1 MTNSGTRGSTPINTE
16 DALLAAAGD
25 LLGQLLQ
32 PPIFNHSARVFEYAR
47 AIAANEDCAVDVA
60 ALRIASLF
68 HDAGTA
74 DEYDGPQR
82 FEVEGADAAA
92 AFLTTHGW
100 EAARVDS
107 VWEAIALH
115 TSPQI
120 AERRG
125 PVARYLRL
133 GVRADFGDVTLLPR
147 ADKHRSGV
155 EGMYP
160 RLMIEQCL
168 GQTVVEQALRNPEKA
183 PPSSWPGGLLQAHLH
198 TSRGQGI
205 NPAF

>member
-1 MTNSGTRGSTPINTE
+1 MNTE
-16 DALLAAAGD
+16 DAVLAAAED
-25 LLGQLLQ
+25 LLVRLLQ
-32 PPIFNHSARVFEYAR
+32 PPIFNHCARVFEYAR

-60 ALRIASLF
+60 ALRVASLF

-100 EAARVDS
+100 EAPRVDS

-133 GVRADFGDVTLLPR
+133 GVRADFGDDTLLPR
-147 ADKHRSGV
+147 AEKHRSEV
-155 EGMYP
+155 EAMYP

-183 PPSSWPGGLLQAHLH
+183 PPSSWPGGLLQAHPGRTH
-198 TSRGQGI
+198 AQGI

>member
-1 MTNSGTRGSTPINTE
+1 MNNEGVV
-16 DALLAAAGD
+16 LAAAED
-25 LLGQLLQ
+25 LLVRLLQ

-47 AIAANEDCAVDVA
+47 AIAAAEGCAIDVA
-60 ALRIASLF
+60 ALRLASLF

-100 EAARVDS
+100 EATRVDS

-133 GVRADFGDVTLLPR
+133 GVRADFGDDSLLPR
-147 ADKHRSGV
+147 AEKHRSEV
-155 EGMYP
+155 EATYP

-168 GQTVVEQALRNPEKA
+168 GQRVVGQALRNPEKA
-183 PPSSWPGGLLQAHLH
+183 PPSSWPGGLLQAHLGSSH
-198 TSRGQGI
+198 GQGI

>member
-1 MTNSGTRGSTPINTE
+1 MTAEN
-16 DALLAAAGD
+16 AVLVAAED
-25 LLGQLLQ
+25 LLVQRLQ
-32 PPIFNHSARVFEYAR
+32 PSIFNHSARVFEFAR
-47 AIAANEDCAVDVA
+47 AIAAHEGCTVDVA

-92 AFLTTHGW
+92 AFLSAQGW
-100 EAARVDS
+100 DASRVDS

-125 PVARYLRL
+125 PLARYLRL
-133 GVRADFGDVTLLPR
+133 GVRTDFGDDTLLPC
-147 ADKHRSGV
+147 AEVHRSAAQTR
-155 EGMYP
+155 YP

-168 GQTVVEQALRNPEKA
+168 GNAVVQQALRNPEKA
-183 PPSSWPGGLLQAHLH
+183 PAASWPGALLQAHRSAPRL
-198 TSRGQGI
+198 QGI